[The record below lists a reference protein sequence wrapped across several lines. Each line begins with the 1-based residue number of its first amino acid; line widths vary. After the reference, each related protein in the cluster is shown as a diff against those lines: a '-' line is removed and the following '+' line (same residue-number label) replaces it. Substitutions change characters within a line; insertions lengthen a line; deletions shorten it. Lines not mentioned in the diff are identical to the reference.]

1 QQELKW
7 SRKNHKN
14 LTEAQSLI
22 HIGYQLIG
30 MGRYAESLQSL
41 IQSFEIAE
49 NEKTREDNSW
59 LELPALFSGDK
70 RLYILSYTHHIFA
83 ILMWQTENHEQE
95 VFHFK
100 EARRIASEI
109 GHKIR
114 QGIAD
119 MNLGRSYMYLNK
131 PDSA

>member
-1 QQELKW
+1 SHATDDSTRYHACWSIYNYYEEVNRDSALYYAQQELKW

-100 EARRIASEI
+100 EA
-109 GHKIR
+109 
-114 QGIAD
+114 
-119 MNLGRSYMYLNK
+119 
-131 PDSA
+131 